1 MSAVQPAGGTRRT
14 STKAIIGLV
23 LALVSWVT
31 CPIVAAIPALVL
43 AHSSDQDI
51 ARSSGHLDGGGL
63 NIATRILAWLNI
75 GLSLVV
81 GIVVA
86 VLAGLGIWMS
96 GTVERSLD
104 SSINDRTGLPDG
116 VYVMDPD
123 RYEGS
128 GDQCIYGGPVSVVPA
143 VPVADIDVYGEG
155 SEQCPDL
162 EFVNVVYIAVEQGS
176 ARIITVE

>member
-1 MSAVQPAGGTRRT
+1 MSGAQSWGETRRT

-23 LALVSWVT
+23 LALVSWVA

-43 AHSSDQDI
+43 AHVSDREI
-51 ARSSGHLDGGGL
+51 ARSGGRLDGGGL
-63 NIATRILAWLNI
+63 NLATRILGWLNI

-81 GIVVA
+81 GVVVA
-86 VLAGLGIWMS
+86 VVAALGIWMS
-96 GTVERSLD
+96 WTVERSLD
-104 SSINDRTGLPDG
+104 SSVNERTGLPDG

-128 GDQCIYGGPVSVVPA
+128 GDQCVYGGPVSVVPA
-143 VPVADIDVYGEG
+143 VPVADVDVYGEG

-162 EFVNVVYIAVEQGS
+162 EFVNVVYIAVEQGT
-176 ARIITVE
+176 ARIIAVE